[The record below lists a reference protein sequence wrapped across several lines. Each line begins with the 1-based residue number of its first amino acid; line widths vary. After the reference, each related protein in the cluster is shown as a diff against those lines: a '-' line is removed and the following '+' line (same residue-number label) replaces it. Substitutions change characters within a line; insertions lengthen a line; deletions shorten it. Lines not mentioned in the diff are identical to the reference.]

1 MGFGVFLFVFS
12 SLTGAAFGITFLFA
26 LYTFIMFFLFSPPS
40 IFFSSAACQLRQG
53 HNILYTILHIIK

>member
-26 LYTFIMFFLFSPPS
+26 LYTFIMFFLFLPPS
-40 IFFSSAACQLRQG
+40 IFFLLLPV
-53 HNILYTILHIIK
+53 NLDKVIIYYILYYI